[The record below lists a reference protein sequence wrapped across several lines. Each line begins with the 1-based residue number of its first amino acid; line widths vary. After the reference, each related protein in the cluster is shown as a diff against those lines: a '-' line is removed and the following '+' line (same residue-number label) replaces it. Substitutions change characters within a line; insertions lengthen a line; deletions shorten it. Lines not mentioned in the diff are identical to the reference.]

1 MPTLRYAARI
11 LFAGILLA
19 VFAVATA
26 QEYPRKPIRI
36 VVGFPP
42 GGGAD
47 SIARLMIARLS
58 ERLGQQFVID
68 NRAGASGNIALEI
81 LAKSPPDGYTLMV
94 TTPTITVNPAL
105 YDKPGYDPIND
116 FSPIALM
123 ATTVYVLVVHPSLP
137 VKSVRELVA
146 LAKAKPRQ
154 LYYSSGGNGA
164 AAHLTLELF
173 RSMTNI
179 EIVHVSYKGVAPA
192 VIALLS
198 GEVQFSS
205 GTPNATMPLV
215 NEKRLRALAVTSAGR
230 SAFAPDLPSVAEAG
244 VPGYENTAWYGM
256 LAPAKTPRPIID
268 KLNAAILAVIA
279 LPDVK
284 AGFAN
289 QSFEI
294 TTSTPDEF
302 AGLIKTELVK
312 WAKVVKSSGMKVE

>member
-1 MPTLRYAARI
+1 MLTLRFATCI
-11 LFAGILLA
+11 LFTGILLA
-19 VFAVATA
+19 AFAATA
-26 QEYPRKPIRI
+26 AEEYPAKPVRLVI
-36 VVGFPP
+36 GFPP

-47 SIARLMIARLS
+47 SVARLVIARLS

-68 NRAGASGNIALEI
+68 NRPGASGNIALQA

-94 TTPTITVNPAL
+94 TTPTVTVNPAL
-105 YDKPGYDPIND
+105 YDKPGYDAIND
-116 FSPIALM
+116 FAPVALM
-123 ATTVYVLVVHPSLP
+123 ASTVYVFVVHPSLP

-154 LYYSSGGNGA
+154 LYYSSGGNGS

-179 EIVHVSYKGVAPA
+179 EIVHVPYKGIAPA

-230 SAFAPDLPSVAEAG
+230 SAFAPELPSVSEAG

-256 LAPAKTPRPIID
+256 LAPARTPRPVID
-268 KLNAAILAVIA
+268 RLNAAILAAIA
-279 LPDVK
+279 MPDVT
-284 AGFAN
+284 AGFN
-289 QSFEI
+289 TQSFEI
-294 TTSTPDEF
+294 TTSTPEQF
-302 AGLIKTELVK
+302 AGLIKSELVK

>member
-1 MPTLRYAARI
+1 MQRLRYAARI
-11 LFAGILLA
+11 LFTGILLA
-19 VFAVATA
+19 VFAAATA

-68 NRAGASGNIALEI
+68 NRPGASGNIALEI
-81 LAKSPPDGYTLMV
+81 LAKSPPDGS
-94 TTPTITVNPAL
+94 TPTITVNPAL

-123 ATTVYVLVVHPSLP
+123 ASTVYVLVVHPSLP

-146 LAKAKPRQ
+146 LAKTKPRQ

-173 RSMTNI
+173 RSMANI
-179 EIVHVSYKGVAPA
+179 EIVHVPYKGVAPA

-198 GEVQFSS
+198 GEVQFSA
-205 GTPNATMPLV
+205 GTPNATLPLV
-215 NEKRLRALAVTSAGR
+215 KEKRLRALAVTGAGR
-230 SAFAPDLPSVAEAG
+230 SAFALDLPSVAEAG

-284 AGFAN
+284 AGFAT

>member
-1 MPTLRYAARI
+1 MLTLRFATCI
-11 LFAGILLA
+11 LFTGILLA
-19 VFAVATA
+19 AFAATA
-26 QEYPRKPIRI
+26 AEEYPAKPVRLVI
-36 VVGFPP
+36 GFPP

-47 SIARLMIARLS
+47 SVARLVIARLS

-68 NRAGASGNIALEI
+68 NRPGASGNIALQA

-94 TTPTITVNPAL
+94 TTPTVTVNPAL
-105 YDKPGYDPIND
+105 YDKPVYDAINY
-116 FSPIALM
+116 FAPVALM
-123 ATTVYVLVVHPSLP
+123 ASTVYVFVVHPSLP

-154 LYYSSGGNGA
+154 LYYSSGGNGS

-179 EIVHVSYKGVAPA
+179 EIVHVPYKGIAPA

-230 SAFAPDLPSVAEAG
+230 SAFAPELPSVSEAG

-256 LAPAKTPRPIID
+256 LAPARTPRPVID
-268 KLNAAILAVIA
+268 RLNAAILAAIA
-279 LPDVK
+279 MPDVT
-284 AGFAN
+284 AGFN
-289 QSFEI
+289 TQSFEI
-294 TTSTPDEF
+294 TTSTPEQF
-302 AGLIKTELVK
+302 AGLIKSELVK

>member
-1 MPTLRYAARI
+1 MQALHVAARI
-11 LFAGILLA
+11 FFTGMLLA
-19 VFAVATA
+19 PCAAATA
-26 QEYPRKPIRI
+26 QDYPRKPVRLVI
-36 VVGFPP
+36 GFPP

-47 SIARLMIARLS
+47 SVGRLVIAKLS

-68 NRAGASGNIALEI
+68 NRPGASGNIALEI
-81 LAKSPPDGYTLMV
+81 LAKSPPDGYTLMI
-94 TTPTITVNPAL
+94 TTPTVTVNPAL
-105 YDKPGYDPIND
+105 YSKPGYDPIND
-116 FSPIALM
+116 FSPVALM
-123 ATTVYVLVVHPSLP
+123 ASTVYVFVVHPSLP
-137 VKSVRELVA
+137 VKSIRELVA
-146 LAKAKPRQ
+146 LAKAKPGQ

-164 AAHLTLELF
+164 AAHLTMELF

-179 EIVHVSYKGVAPA
+179 DIVHVPFKGIAPA
-192 VIALLS
+192 VIALVS

-205 GTPNATMPLV
+205 GTPNATLPLV

-284 AGFAN
+284 AGFN
-289 QSFEI
+289 TQSFEI

-302 AGLIKTELVK
+302 SALIKTELVK